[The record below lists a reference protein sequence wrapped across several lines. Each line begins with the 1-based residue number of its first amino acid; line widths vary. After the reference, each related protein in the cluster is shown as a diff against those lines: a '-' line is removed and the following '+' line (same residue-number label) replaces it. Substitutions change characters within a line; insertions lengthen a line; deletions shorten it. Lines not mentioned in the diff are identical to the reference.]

1 MNSPNEDGINEIIF
15 DKFVKLSSTGKMDL
29 KISIILTHQEAEKFN
44 IYPEKIETISDCF
57 DFLSKN
63 YNESLKGSNSEQYK
77 KLNIY
82 DHIRLTS
89 NNSTLNTLLFIN
101 KSFKKKVFIEFIT
114 MTEIKFREIDFFLKE
129 FLKNVTEQNF
139 LFIVENNF
147 LSKLETKIKL
157 EIKIDNN
164 VEKSFEN
171 ICVNNSDLIDDQ
183 NKEMENKNNKN
194 IEEFNNKIEK
204 NLTNENNNINIV
216 EYHSINEPLVY
227 SRISENKINKEDNP
241 DDFNLENKSNFKNS
255 EEEKNY
261 NQMNINVNDINSNQ
275 YNQENKIIEDN
286 KNPEENL
293 NNLNESDLSAKKIIN
308 SIPNDISENKNIN
321 ENEFTINK
329 KIDDNNIENEIIMN
343 KIEENEEEKIFII
356 NEINNYDQK
365 ENKKEI
371 PEIIKTQEKI
381 LTVYE
386 RFNYDFS
393 GCDYFYID
401 MNEIIELN
409 KFDFS
414 ISDFHELIKNIVNNY
429 KEIQIIINYPNIIN
443 NISMLQLDAIDILN
457 EIIGLTDIHI
467 FDKIDALALFNLIS
481 HINSEGDN
489 PEDKKNLEEL
499 FIKEVKKKRKSHPK
513 IGIFLDEF
521 KRVTIIEQQSCS
533 NLILFHTDYEFNL
546 FPMNLSKTVKEDY
559 MKLLVVHYDVLKS
572 VFLGGFLS
580 RYLNKKSFNLS
591 FSSGKESLKN
601 ILELFKYNLDFPV
614 DPSFYLIKIF
624 DNLKIPDEE
633 EKLKQKKE
641 QHFVLDCSNI
651 LTSKMKEYNPLY
663 DQSLQNYYSSKPRRD
678 YLKKLGFINKR
689 GNILQ
694 DPEKKNLGV
703 IENKSLIKIYDE
715 EKNSL
720 QKIKEK
726 KEKLIFQMRNLMHEN
741 FAMKSGNI
749 QEIKKLAEV
758 YNFTPKSEKKLPSL
772 NKSNKSNYII
782 DNGFKTN
789 RVRYVKNFI
798 NIKKQK
804 NKSKSPVFNPMK
816 VNPIHKDLMNL
827 LEKIEENMFY
837 LETKHNFNSAEK
849 NKTNH
854 LHGKNNQKY
863 LDSQKINSSNSNFS
877 NITSNNNGTNKV
889 NINNNPD
896 ISKKSSGISMCDMEE
911 KAENLIS
918 RNLNSIQSKDNI
930 NALKNKSTES
940 IKINLD
946 GGENKSFSQSKL
958 GNYPNKSID
967 NSINDISKIVNTENI
982 SKISKEN
989 FNSGK
994 DLINISKRSVKV
1006 NESNINVLSIND
1018 KVNEKDLE
1026 SKKDSSNIL

>member
-1 MNSPNEDGINEIIF
+1 
-15 DKFVKLSSTGKMDL
+15 
-29 KISIILTHQEAEKFN
+29 
-44 IYPEKIETISDCF
+44 
-57 DFLSKN
+57 
-63 YNESLKGSNSEQYK
+63 
-77 KLNIY
+77 
-82 DHIRLTS
+82 
-89 NNSTLNTLLFIN
+89 
-101 KSFKKKVFIEFIT
+101 
-114 MTEIKFREIDFFLKE
+114 
-129 FLKNVTEQNF
+129 
-139 LFIVENNF
+139 
-147 LSKLETKIKL
+147 
-157 EIKIDNN
+157 
-164 VEKSFEN
+164 
-171 ICVNNSDLIDDQ
+171 
-183 NKEMENKNNKN
+183 
-194 IEEFNNKIEK
+194 
-204 NLTNENNNINIV
+204 
-216 EYHSINEPLVY
+216 
-227 SRISENKINKEDNP
+227 
-241 DDFNLENKSNFKNS
+241 
-255 EEEKNY
+255 
-261 NQMNINVNDINSNQ
+261 
-275 YNQENKIIEDN
+275 
-286 KNPEENL
+286 
-293 NNLNESDLSAKKIIN
+293 
-308 SIPNDISENKNIN
+308 
-321 ENEFTINK
+321 
-329 KIDDNNIENEIIMN
+329 
-343 KIEENEEEKIFII
+343 
-356 NEINNYDQK
+356 
-365 ENKKEI
+365 
-371 PEIIKTQEKI
+371 
-381 LTVYE
+381 
-386 RFNYDFS
+386 
-393 GCDYFYID
+393 
-401 MNEIIELN
+401 
-409 KFDFS
+409 
-414 ISDFHELIKNIVNNY
+414 
-429 KEIQIIINYPNIIN
+429 
-443 NISMLQLDAIDILN
+443 
-457 EIIGLTDIHI
+457 
-467 FDKIDALALFNLIS
+467 
-481 HINSEGDN
+481 
-489 PEDKKNLEEL
+489 
-499 FIKEVKKKRKSHPK
+499 
-513 IGIFLDEF
+513 
-521 KRVTIIEQQSCS
+521 
-533 NLILFHTDYEFNL
+533 
-546 FPMNLSKTVKEDY
+546 
-559 MKLLVVHYDVLKS
+559 
-572 VFLGGFLS
+572 
-580 RYLNKKSFNLS
+580 
-591 FSSGKESLKN
+591 
-601 ILELFKYNLDFPV
+601 
-614 DPSFYLIKIF
+614 
-624 DNLKIPDEE
+624 
-633 EKLKQKKE
+633 
-641 QHFVLDCSNI
+641 
-651 LTSKMKEYNPLY
+651 
-663 DQSLQNYYSSKPRRD
+663 
-678 YLKKLGFINKR
+678 
-689 GNILQ
+689 
-694 DPEKKNLGV
+694 
-703 IENKSLIKIYDE
+703 
-715 EKNSL
+715 
-720 QKIKEK
+720 
-726 KEKLIFQMRNLMHEN
+726 MRNLIHEN